1 MIGKG
6 WEEKYRLSTLVLIT
20 TLVIGSLSGYVVLNP
35 NKFSSTYG
43 KIMTYILVALSLGLG
58 FKSALLFT
66 HENNNSFRK
75 DGKLRS
81 TFEEQRD
88 TLFKMTLNYVKL
100 GVIGIVVLAILGIA
114 TFYVS
119 INDNVARSA
128 NTVISWLAISF
139 GLFIA
144 YLYSKDMAITKT
156 LMKND
161 LFKLIYNIVFLIPC
175 FLLEFIQASYNELKY
190 TPNWTW
196 VILTIELVIIS
207 VYILGPII
215 NKAFYL
221 DVQSDELKSGGTR
234 YKQEIEILKK
244 DNEKKLKEIEEM
256 KKSEAYPELTP
267 GFFGASEQMF
277 WKNVLEEMLWA
288 RNEEERLTFLL
299 KNKLWEQ
306 AISENKLSEEDMKTY
321 NDNQYFLNQR
331 ERDKWYELEKDQ
343 KGWTFLNKLGQ
354 QSVNY
359 NKVEMNKLKMYLEY
373 LSKRSVSEANI
384 NQMAKNLLITS
395 QGYSPIYVQ
404 IPDISIN
411 PNDTTQEKESKIKDY
426 LKALNSDKDYAKIEF
441 KRVKSKIEEDG
452 GMVLYV
458 QQQGRKMSRVY
469 NEIDENNEKIKLLEQ
484 RVGTTTGHPKT
495 VMIIDKPHSLARK
508 HKPKEGAYPSIRY
521 GESEGGGP
529 ISEIDGDYNYDFA
542 LSSWFFIHSQPPNF
556 YKGLSKEKNIMNL
569 VGKDDVSSLQLVYHL
584 NKNSLFLKTKL
595 TSVEIPNIK
604 MQKWINLVINYNRGN
619 LDIFMDGQLI
629 KTLPGSVWEMA
640 DELSIAIGENRGVRG
655 GICNV
660 VHFAASLTK
669 PQIENNYNAFKDKD
683 PPVA

>member
-1 MIGKG
+1 MEIFYPLFDKTDGCLIGKG

-128 NTVISWLAISF
+128 NTVISWLAITF

-144 YLYSKDMAITKT
+144 YLYSKDMEITKT

-277 WKNVLEEMLWA
+277 WKNVLEEMLWTK
-288 RNEEERLTFLL
+288 NEEERLTFLL

-395 QGYSPIYVQ
+395 QGYSPIYV
-404 IPDISIN
+404 
-411 PNDTTQEKESKIKDY
+411 
-426 LKALNSDKDYAKIEF
+426 
-441 KRVKSKIEEDG
+441 
-452 GMVLYV
+452 
-458 QQQGRKMSRVY
+458 
-469 NEIDENNEKIKLLEQ
+469 
-484 RVGTTTGHPKT
+484 
-495 VMIIDKPHSLARK
+495 
-508 HKPKEGAYPSIRY
+508 
-521 GESEGGGP
+521 
-529 ISEIDGDYNYDFA
+529 
-542 LSSWFFIHSQPPNF
+542 
-556 YKGLSKEKNIMNL
+556 
-569 VGKDDVSSLQLVYHL
+569 
-584 NKNSLFLKTKL
+584 
-595 TSVEIPNIK
+595 
-604 MQKWINLVINYNRGN
+604 
-619 LDIFMDGQLI
+619 
-629 KTLPGSVWEMA
+629 
-640 DELSIAIGENRGVRG
+640 
-655 GICNV
+655 
-660 VHFAASLTK
+660 
-669 PQIENNYNAFKDKD
+669 
-683 PPVA
+683 